1 MRKPKIVG
9 LSDVGADAHEPML
22 SVRQRLTSR
31 DRTRMPRHWE
41 PLPHE
46 AKLFHEIYIDESSQ
60 NDHHYMVI
68 GGVVVPR
75 AFFAQIKKNPHQS
88 KTNTPSG
95 IYRKEKRRE
104 AGW

>member
-9 LSDVGADAHEPML
+9 LSDLGADAHEPML

-31 DRTRMPRHWE
+31 DRTRTPRHWE

-68 GGVVVPR
+68 GGIVVPR
-75 AFFAQIKKNPHQS
+75 DFSAQLEEDLDQS
-88 KTNTPSG
+88 KPS
-95 IYRKEKRRE
+95 RLS
-104 AGW
+104 ATTHFAA